1 MNEVL
6 AVLILA
12 DRARRAIRRKLARG
26 LRASGSIALK
36 DVEQWAIAR
45 GYLDVLGDAAYIR
58 QVVRDEAED
67 WCARSRYRP

>member
-1 MNEVL
+1 MNDVL
-6 AVLILA
+6 AVLIQA
-12 DRARRAIRRKLARG
+12 EQARRAIRRKLARTV
-26 LRASGSIALK
+26 RESGSIALK
-36 DVEQWAIAR
+36 EVEQWAIAR

>member
-6 AVLILA
+6 AVLIQA
-12 DRARRAIRRKLARG
+12 ERARRTIRSKFARAV
-26 LRASGSIALK
+26 RDSGSISLK
-36 DVEQWAIAR
+36 EVEQWAIAR
-45 GYLDVLGDAAYIR
+45 GYLDVLGDEAYIR